1 MSLIKITPDDPE
13 DLSKP
18 PEFPVLPAG
27 NHLFLVANALEITQ
41 SQGDD
46 PKNMIMLEAR
56 CQDDSEDKGMVVFDC
71 FLLIDQATDE
81 KSATSKKIHDAKFAQ
96 FVCACGVSTME
107 DLKAG
112 KEFDFSDCNGKFFNA
127 ETKVSLVD
135 VYPQELDENGKA
147 KKAPRASIKK
157 YLFEG
162 KEEETQQ
169 S

>member
-1 MSLIKITPDDPE
+1 MSLIKITPENPE

-27 NHLFLVANALEITQ
+27 KHLFVVANSLEITQ
-41 SQGDD
+41 SRGED

-56 CQDDSEDKGMVVFDC
+56 CQDDDVNKGMVVFDC

-81 KSATSKKIHDAKFAQ
+81 KSATSKKIHDVKLAQ

-127 ETKVSLVD
+127 ESKVSLEAI
-135 VYPQELDENGKA
+135 YPPEIDENGKA
-147 KKAPRASIKK
+147 KKAPRASIKR
-157 YLFEG
+157 YLFVVD
-162 KEEETQQ
+162 EEKT
-169 S
+169 SA